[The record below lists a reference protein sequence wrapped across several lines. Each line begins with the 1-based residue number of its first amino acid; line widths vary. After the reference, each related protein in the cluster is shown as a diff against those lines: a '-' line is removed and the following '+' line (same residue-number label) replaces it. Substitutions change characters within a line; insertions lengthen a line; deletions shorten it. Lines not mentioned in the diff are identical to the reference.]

1 MAYDRGER
9 SYDVEIN
16 CFGDLTFREFG
27 TSFTGFGVLAGD
39 NADVDDTIVPQ
50 TERIVLSRQPRQI
63 TKFPKSLDWS
73 EPERGCIIFC

>member
-1 MAYDRGER
+1 MAFDRGER

-50 TERIVLSRQPRQI
+50 TERIVPSRQPRQI
-63 TKFPKSLDWS
+63 KPESLDWS